1 MANVNANVKDIVAA
15 DVEAILVHYDLGT
28 VQSITPLTAGTVQT
42 NLLLQ
47 TTQGKFVLRYYKQNR
62 SFNAVRFE
70 VNLIHYLKRHG
81 YPCPDVLRDRQGRSL
96 GNYRERPYALF
107 EFMEGNH
114 VEQPTAMQ
122 QEQLVQQVARLQ
134 LITHHY
140 RPAYLHAR
148 WNYGIPFCAK
158 LATEI
163 AEKIGTSNAAAK
175 LSWVHQT
182 LAALE
187 LPNAHPKGICHC
199 DFHFSNVL
207 FKEGNFH
214 ALLDFDDA
222 NYTYLTFDL
231 VALIEQHLFRF
242 QWDNWQAVPIDGD
255 AFDFRE
261 ACKVVAIYEA
271 VRPLSSLE
279 KHHLFDVL
287 KLATLIDCLWFF
299 ARGEVDSFYERRKIE
314 CLDALGRSA
323 FTRAL
328 WG

>member
-1 MANVNANVKDIVAA
+1 MVVDSIFVQA
-15 DVEAILVHYDLGT
+15 DVEAILSHYALGT
-28 VQSITPLTAGTVQT
+28 IEAITPLTAGTVQT

-62 SFNAVRFE
+62 SFDAVHFE

-81 YPCPDVLRDRQGRSL
+81 YPCPAVLRDRQGHSL
-96 GNYRERPYALF
+96 GLYRERPYALF
-107 EFMEGNH
+107 AFMEGEH
-114 VEQPTAMQ
+114 LEQPTAVQ
-122 QEQLVQQVARLQ
+122 QEQLVRQVAQLQ
-134 LITHHY
+134 LITQRY
-140 RPAYLHAR
+140 RPAYRHAR

-163 AEKIGTSNAAAK
+163 AAKIGTPQATAK
-175 LSWVHQT
+175 LAWVQQM
-182 LAALE
+182 LAELE

-231 VALIEQHLFRF
+231 AALIEPHLFRF
-242 QWDNWQAVPIDGD
+242 QWDNWQAVRVDGE

-261 ACKVVAIYEA
+261 ARNVVAMYEA

-279 KHHLFDVL
+279 KHYLVDVL

>member
-1 MANVNANVKDIVAA
+1 MAVESIFVQA
-15 DVEAILVHYDLGT
+15 DVETILSHYELGA
-28 VQSITPLTAGTVQT
+28 VEAITPLTAGTVQT

-62 SFNAVRFE
+62 SFDAVRFE

-81 YPCPDVLRDRQGRSL
+81 YPCPGVLRDRQGRSL
-96 GNYRERPYALF
+96 GVYRERPYAIF
-107 EFMEGNH
+107 AFMEGVH
-114 VEQPTAMQ
+114 VEQPTALQ
-122 QEQLVQQVARLQ
+122 QAQLVQQVAQLQ
-134 LITHHY
+134 LLTQHY

-163 AEKIGTSNAAAK
+163 AEKIGTPNAAAK
-175 LSWVHQT
+175 LAWVHQT

-187 LPNAHPKGICHC
+187 LPKAHPKGICHC

-231 VALIEQHLFRF
+231 VALIEPHLFRF
-242 QWDNWQAVPIDGD
+242 EWDNWQMVRVGD
-255 AFDFRE
+255 DVFDFADARKII
-261 ACKVVAIYEA
+261 ALYQT
-271 VRPLSSLE
+271 VRPLSAME
-279 KHHLFDVL
+279 KAHLFDLL
-287 KLATLIDCLWFF
+287 KLATLLDCLWYF
-299 ARGEVDSFYERRKIE
+299 ARGDVDSFYERRKIE

-328 WG
+328 CG